1 MTTSPEN
8 IMLLLHEQ
16 AHDEL
21 FDQTSEETFST
32 LSDTLAYLEDKV
44 DQGDFEVLMNAAAL
58 LLREEERK
66 MYPAPLRAFQF
77 EVRNGLRVIEG
88 GRQALTG

>member
-1 MTTSPEN
+1 MTTSPEK

-21 FDQTSEETFST
+21 FDQTTEETFSK
-32 LSDTLAYLEDKV
+32 LSDTLAYLEGKV

-66 MYPAPLRAFQF
+66 TYPVPLRAFQF
-77 EVRNGLRVIEG
+77 EVRTGLRVIEG
-88 GRQALTG
+88 GLHARAG